1 MGQSSG
7 KGGKMRRIRVGIN
20 GFGRIG
26 RQVVKVL
33 LERYADDVE
42 IVAVNDITDTKT
54 HAHLFLFDTNY
65 GRFKGTVKAKEES
78 LVINECEIK
87 VLKEPD
93 PEKLPWK
100 KLGVDLVVEATGKFT
115 SAEKA
120 NAHIAAGAKKVLITA
135 PAEGEDL
142 TIVLGVN
149 HSAYNPQKHHILSNA
164 SCTTNCLA
172 PVCKVIHENF
182 GIQYGLMTTVHA
194 YTNDQRTLDLAHADL
209 RRARAAAM
217 NIIPTRTG
225 AASAIHRVLPDLKG
239 KLHGVALRV
248 PVSTVSVIDLNVVPN
263 EETSTEKLIEAFEE
277 AARIPWRKGG
287 LGGILRVEYHP
298 CVSSDFKGDPHSAII
313 DGDPSFTFVGPGG
326 MIKVTAWYD
335 NEWAYSFRTA
345 DLIVYIAEH
354 WA

>member
-1 MGQSSG
+1 M
-7 KGGKMRRIRVGIN
+7 KRIRVGIN

-26 RQVVKVL
+26 RQVAKVL
-33 LERYADDVE
+33 LEQYANGVE
-42 IVAVNDITDTKT
+42 IVAVNDITDAKT
-54 HAHLFLFDTNY
+54 HAYLFLFDTNY
-65 GRFKGTVKAKEES
+65 GKFNGKVEAKEDM
-78 LVINECEIK
+78 LIIDDHEIR
-87 VLKEPD
+87 VLKEEK

-100 KLGVDLVVEATGKFT
+100 ELGVELVVEATGKFT
-115 SAEKA
+115 KAEKA
-120 NAHIAAGAKKVLITA
+120 KAHIAAGAKKVLITA
-135 PAEGEDL
+135 PAEGEDV

-149 HSAYNPQKHHILSNA
+149 HSAYDPKEHHILSNA

-172 PVCKVIHENF
+172 PVCKVIHEKF

-194 YTNDQRTLDLAHADL
+194 YTNDQRVLDLAHPDL

-225 AASAIHRVLPDLKG
+225 AASAIHRVLPDLQG

-248 PVSTVSVIDLNVVPN
+248 PVSTVSVIDLNVVPTKPTN
-263 EETSTEKLIEAFEE
+263 TENLIEAFEE
-277 AARIPWRKGG
+277 AAQTPWRKGG

-298 CVSSDFKGDPHSAII
+298 CVSSDFKGDPHSAIV

-335 NEWAYSFRTA
+335 NEWSYACRTA
-345 DLIVYIAEH
+345 DLIAYVAEQ
-354 WA
+354 WV

>member
-1 MGQSSG
+1 M
-7 KGGKMRRIRVGIN
+7 RVGIN

-33 LERYADDVE
+33 LEHYADEVE
-42 IVAVNDITDTKT
+42 IVAVNDVTDTKT

-65 GRFKGTVKAKEES
+65 GRFNGTVKAKEEV

-194 YTNDQRTLDLAHADL
+194 YTNDQRTLDLAHVDL

-277 AARIPWRKGG
+277 AARIPWRNGG

>member
-1 MGQSSG
+1 
-7 KGGKMRRIRVGIN
+7 MRRMRVGIN

-33 LERYADDVE
+33 LEHYADEVE
-42 IVAVNDITDTKT
+42 IVAVNDVTDTKT

-65 GRFKGTVKAKEES
+65 GRFNGTVKAKEEV

-194 YTNDQRTLDLAHADL
+194 YTNDQRTLDLAHVDL

-277 AARIPWRKGG
+277 AARIPWRNGG